1 MKQIKDADATLG
13 HPSSYSLPT
22 NRTEGG
28 GKHKE
33 TKFKKSHEYPQFR
46 DKHIEGVSKQPGEMV
61 GIKTHDKCTPLWDSS
76 IEKDRHHL

>member
-1 MKQIKDADATLG
+1 MLLLATHHHTHCLQIEL
-13 HPSSYSLPT
+13 
-22 NRTEGG
+22 RVGG
-28 GKHKE
+28 S
-33 TKFKKSHEYPQFR
+33 TRRQNSKKSHEYPQFR